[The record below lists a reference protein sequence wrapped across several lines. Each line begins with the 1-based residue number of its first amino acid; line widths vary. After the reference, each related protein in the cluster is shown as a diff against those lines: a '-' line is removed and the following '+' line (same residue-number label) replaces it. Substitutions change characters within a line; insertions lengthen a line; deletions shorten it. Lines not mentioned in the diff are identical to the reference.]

1 MEFRKHDDYPLGDI
15 TAVFTDGEGI
25 MYVSVEPGTGAT
37 TQRDGVEV
45 ERGPFAVPQ
54 PGEVC
59 PLCHE
64 KTPNKHALEM
74 RAWRARRN

>member
-1 MEFRKHDDYPLGDI
+1 MSEIFISLPI
-15 TAVFTDGEGI
+15 T
-25 MYVSVEPGTGAT
+25 GTGAT

-64 KTPNKHALEM
+64 KTPNKHALYM
-74 RAWRARRN
+74 RKRRAGKKR